1 MLWAKAEYPLRAAL
15 MASQLCQR
23 LSTNPKL
30 RADSDELTASYMAYE
45 DLAIELLDAVRESD
59 DAAPLLTLMPWEWS
73 AGKGKGGVGRMLLW
87 DCSPLDR

>member
-30 RADSDELTASYMAYE
+30 RADSDELTESYMAYE
-45 DLAIELLDAVRESD
+45 AR
-59 DAAPLLTLMPWEWS
+59 P
-73 AGKGKGGVGRMLLW
+73 
-87 DCSPLDR
+87 

>member
-30 RADSDELTASYMAYE
+30 RADSDELTESYMAYE
-45 DLAIELLDAVRESD
+45 VQPPPHRV
-59 DAAPLLTLMPWEWS
+59 AAS
-73 AGKGKGGVGRMLLW
+73 AT
-87 DCSPLDR
+87 

>member
-30 RADSDELTASYMAYE
+30 RADSDELTGSYMAYE
-45 DLAIELLDAVRESD
+45 ARPQGCSLPHIWLQPPSHTV
-59 DAAPLLTLMPWEWS
+59 AASLTY
-73 AGKGKGGVGRMLLW
+73 G
-87 DCSPLDR
+87 CSRIAASVT